1 MSILS
6 ILLGLESGCHYIIV
20 EKLFKPSVKPEEST
34 GQAELELMIN
44 DEPA

>member
-6 ILLGLESGCHYIIV
+6 ILLGLESGCHNIIV